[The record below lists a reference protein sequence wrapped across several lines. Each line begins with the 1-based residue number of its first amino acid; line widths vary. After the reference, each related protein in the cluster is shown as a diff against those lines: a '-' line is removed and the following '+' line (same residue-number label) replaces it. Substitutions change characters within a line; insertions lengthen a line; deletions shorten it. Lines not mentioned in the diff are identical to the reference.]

1 MPADKS
7 IPMPRPKGL
16 KENERK
22 WGPPLM
28 KAGWCL
34 LPTTILTFQKELGLE
49 PTDINILMH
58 LISFWWYADRLP
70 YPSKKRLA
78 DCMGVHK
85 STIQRRIRRME
96 EMGLIKRVERKEPE
110 RGQMTNFYDLDG
122 LIKKATPLAKKAL
135 AAKEEGEPRARKK
148 LKKAS

>member
-1 MPADKS
+1 MTAQAIKKANQ
-7 IPMPRPKGL
+7 KGL

-22 WGPPLM
+22 WGQPLM

-34 LPTTILTFQKELGLE
+34 LPSTILVNQHELQLS
-49 PTDINILMH
+49 PTDVNILMH
-58 LISFWWYADRLP
+58 LIAHWWYADRLP

-96 EMGLIKRVERKEPE
+96 ELRLIKRIRRKSQEK
-110 RGQMTNFYDLDG
+110 GQMTNYYDLSG
-122 LIKKATPLAKKAL
+122 LVGAATPLAKKIL
-135 AAKEEGEPRARKK
+135 ATKDEPRRSKPNLK
-148 LKKAS
+148 LVK